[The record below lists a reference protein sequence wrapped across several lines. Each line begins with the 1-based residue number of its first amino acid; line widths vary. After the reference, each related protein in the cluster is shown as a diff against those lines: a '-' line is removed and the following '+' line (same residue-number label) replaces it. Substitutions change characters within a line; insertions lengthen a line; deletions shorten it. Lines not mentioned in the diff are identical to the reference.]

1 MSFEDNFSFEKTVV
15 GCVPHFFLLSLIA
28 ILSNTH
34 TYTNDLLLEVN
45 NLKKK
50 KEAIIII
57 FFIS

>member
-1 MSFEDNFSFEKTVV
+1 
-15 GCVPHFFLLSLIA
+15 VPHFFLLSLIA